1 MAVVLTLGFLC
12 ISATDMPLCSFHSAM
27 FLPNILGSRVK
38 SFFEYTALACAPSL
52 NLVSSVSNLRAGEMT
67 FSLFDAAEVLRTR
80 RRATDGWSIVLAR
93 VVPYVV
99 RSA

>member
-12 ISATDMPLCSFHSAM
+12 ISATDMPLCSFHSAI
-27 FLPNILGSRVK
+27 FLPNILGSNVK

-67 FSLFDAAEVLRTR
+67 FSLFDRVERDRLV
-80 RRATDGWSIVLAR
+80 RAVTQ
-93 VVPYVV
+93 
-99 RSA
+99 RSGVS